1 MKPILIIGGGIAGLQ
16 AASILHTKRIDFIL
30 FEKQAYVGGRV
41 SSIVKDGF
49 ILDRGFQV
57 LQTSY
62 PEVQRSLDLAE
73 LDLHFFESGAMVK
86 DQLFFNPLRRPFD
99 LFSSDILT
107 FKDVFSLAKIWFRL
121 QGNVPALDGNKQ
133 TTQELINSYAFSD
146 RFKNEFLVPFFQG
159 VFLQESLTQPA
170 SLFFYYL
177 QQFLY
182 GNAAIP
188 AGGMQAITDQM
199 ASSLPADKLKL
210 NQEIVAISPTSVT
223 LKSGEIIEGDA
234 VILAV
239 DLPVAAKLL
248 GVKSPETLGSRT
260 FYFSAKSSVNQ
271 PGLLRLVGEE
281 HLLHFTCLT
290 DVNPDLA
297 PKGKALYSATSL
309 KNSSETEIKAAL
321 ERHLPGK
328 KLTFLHSFELPHSLQ
343 LVDDYDAIKKAAEGI
358 VLAGD
363 YLEFP
368 SLQGALES
376 GRKAVE
382 EILGRS

>member
-73 LDLHFFESGAMVK
+73 LNLHFFESGAMVK

-188 AGGMQAITDQM
+188 AGGMQAIADQM

-223 LKSGEIIEGDA
+223 LKSGEIIEGNA

-248 GVKSPETLGSRT
+248 GVKSPETFGSRT

-328 KLTFLHSFELPHSLQ
+328 KLTFLQSFDLPHSLQ
-343 LVDDYDAIKKAAEGI
+343 LVDDYEAIKKAAEGI

-376 GRKAVE
+376 GRKAAD
-382 EILGRS
+382 EILAKT

>member
-30 FEKQAYVGGRV
+30 FEKQAYIGGRV

-223 LKSGEIIEGDA
+223 LKSGEIIEGGA

-239 DLPVAAKLL
+239 DLRVAAKLL

-328 KLTFLHSFELPHSLQ
+328 KLTFLQSFDLPHSLQ
-343 LVDDYDAIKKAAEGI
+343 LVDDYEAIKKAAEGI

-376 GRKAVE
+376 GRKAAD
-382 EILGRS
+382 EILAKT